1 MTLVL
6 DGSVCFGL
14 IPVLTYVYCPKYQR
28 MCANKLTAVSAV
40 TRVALFASMA

>member
-28 MCANKLTAVSAV
+28 MRANKLTAVSAV